1 MSRISSIA
9 AVVLLTASA
18 AAAQPQHG
26 IAMYGEPA
34 LPPDFAHLP
43 YVNPEAP
50 TGGIIVEGARGSF
63 DSLNPFIQKGSAPYG
78 TRAHVAES
86 LLGRSYDEPFTLYGL
101 LAESVEMAD
110 DRTWVEFHLNPA
122 ARFSDGS
129 PVTVEDVIWSFE
141 TMGEQGHARYRSAW
155 DGVVS
160 TEQTGERSVRFNLT
174 GDSRELPLILGLRP
188 VLKKADW
195 DDVDFTESSLRPF
208 IASGPYTIGDFDTGR
223 FIQFDRNPDYWGAD
237 LNFNV
242 GRHNLDAIRYEFFG
256 DGEAAWQ
263 AFTSGETSYHVEYDE
278 AKWVEQYN
286 FPAVERGDIVQ
297 SEVAHQRPTGMSGL
311 VFNTRS
317 PIFADIRVRDALL
330 HVFNFEFIN
339 ERLNAGVPGRI
350 ESYFDNSLLGFE
362 GEASARERELLEPYL
377 TDLPAD
383 VLSDYTLPVGTAD
396 LRNRRNLR
404 AAQDLLTQAGWT
416 LNDGVLQN
424 GAGEP
429 FVFEM
434 LLSSSAN
441 EAVTNI
447 FAEAL
452 QRLGITMEMSLVDS
466 AQYAERL
473 NTYDYDMIAHTW
485 GLSLSPGT
493 EQINY
498 WGSRGVQGQGTRN
511 YAGIDAPAAGAMID
525 AILSSEGREDFVSAV
540 NALDRVLTT
549 GRYVIPF
556 WYSPLVR
563 VAHKAE
569 LHYPADNLPIYGYWI
584 GFMPDVWWSE
594 VK

>member
-1 MSRISSIA
+1 M
-9 AVVLLTASA
+9 
-18 AAAQPQHG
+18 
-26 IAMYGEPA
+26 
-34 LPPDFAHLP
+34 
-43 YVNPEAP
+43 
-50 TGGIIVEGARGSF
+50 
-63 DSLNPFIQKGSAPYG
+63 
-78 TRAHVAES
+78 AES

>member
-1 MSRISSIA
+1 MSSIA
-9 AVVLLTASA
+9 AAVLLTAGPA
-18 AAAQPQHG
+18 FAEPQHG

-34 LPPDFAHLP
+34 LPAGFAHLP

-50 TGGIIVEGARGSF
+50 KGGIIVEGARGSF

-101 LAESVEMAD
+101 LAESVEMND
-110 DRTWVEFHLNPA
+110 ERTWVEFHLNPD

-141 TMGEQGHARYRSAW
+141 IMGEQGHARYRAAW

-160 TEQTGERSVRFNLT
+160 TEQTGERSVRFNLD
-174 GDSRELPLILGLRP
+174 GESRELPLILGLRP

-195 DDVDFTESSLRPF
+195 DDVEFTESSLRPF
-208 IASGPYTIGDFDTGR
+208 IASGPYTIGEFDAGR
-223 FIQFDRNPDYWGAD
+223 YIQFDRNPDYWGAD
-237 LNFNV
+237 LGFNV
-242 GRHNLDAIRYEFFG
+242 GRNNVDAIRYEFFG
-256 DGEAAWQ
+256 DGEAVWQ
-263 AFTSGETSYHVEYDE
+263 AFTSGETSYFVEYDE
-278 AKWVEQYN
+278 AKWVEQYT
-286 FPAVERGDIVQ
+286 FPAIERGEIVQ
-297 SEVAHQRPTGMSGL
+297 SEVAHERPTGMSGL

-330 HVFNFEFIN
+330 HAFNFEFIN
-339 ERLNAGVPGRI
+339 QRLNAGVPGRI
-350 ESYFDNSLLGFE
+350 ESYFDNSLLGYDGQAAPAE
-362 GEASARERELLEPYL
+362 VALLEPFMD
-377 TDLPAD
+377 TLPDD
-383 VLSDYTLPVGTAD
+383 VLTAYALPTGTDD

-404 AAQDLLTQAGWT
+404 AAQDLLQQAGWT
-416 LNDGVLQN
+416 LQDGVLRN
-424 GAGEP
+424 ADGAP

-434 LLSSSAN
+434 LLSSAAN
-441 EAVTNI
+441 EAVTGI
-447 FAEAL
+447 YAEAL
-452 QRLGITMEMSLVDS
+452 QRLGITMELSLVDG
-466 AQYAERL
+466 AQYTQRL
-473 NTYDYDMIAHTW
+473 NNYDYDMIAHTW

-498 WGSRGVQGQGTRN
+498 WGSRGVEGEGTRN
-511 YAGIDAPAAGAMID
+511 YAGINSPAVDAMID
-525 AILSSEGREDFVSAV
+525 AILASEGREDFVSAV
-540 NALDRVLTT
+540 RALDRVLTT
-549 GRYVIPF
+549 GRYAIPF

-569 LHYPADNLPIYGYWI
+569 LHYPADTLPIYGYWI

-594 VK
+594 DN